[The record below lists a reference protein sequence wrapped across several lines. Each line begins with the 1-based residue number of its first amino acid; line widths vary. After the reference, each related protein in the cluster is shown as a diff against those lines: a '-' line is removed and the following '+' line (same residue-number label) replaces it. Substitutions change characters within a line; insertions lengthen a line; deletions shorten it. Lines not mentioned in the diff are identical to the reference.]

1 MQTTPVIEA
10 ALRKRLQ
17 QAIDEFAAGSA
28 DRFGRLL
35 GYTNGGYL
43 REVLNGKKPVRDAII
58 QRTHAVK
65 QMAGW
70 FDPILES
77 LPPGAL
83 LAGTGSRRDRLS
95 DEAVDFA
102 CLYDQL
108 NPQERAR
115 LRLLIMAARDG
126 INPTHFPALPGRAK
140 PEIRPNLDTF
150 DSGLGDLDE
159 RPIPPHHRAK
169 LD

>member
-1 MQTTPVIEA
+1 MQTTPAIEA
-10 ALRKRLQ
+10 ALRARLR
-17 QAIDEFAAGSA
+17 QAIDDFAGGSA

-43 REVLNGKKPVRDAII
+43 REVLSEKKPVRDAII

-65 QMAGW
+65 EMVGW
-70 FDPILES
+70 FDPILQG

-83 LAGTGSRRDRLS
+83 LAGSGSRRDRLS
-95 DEAVDFA
+95 DEAVEFA
-102 CLYDQL
+102 CLYEQL

-126 INPTHFPALPGRAK
+126 INPTHFPALPGLAK
-140 PEIRPNLDTF
+140 ADIHPQIDSF
-150 DSGLGDLDE
+150 DSGLGDLDD
-159 RPIPPHHRAK
+159 RPTPPHHRARH
-169 LD
+169 D